1 MWESGRSAD
10 SAHAVASSAPE
21 NGPYERRWAGGSY
34 RSCLNDPGPSAAHL
48 APDSYCHEVASSA
61 VARVLRDVA
70 ESDLD
75 AFYEHQRE
83 PEATEMALFP
93 ARDREAF
100 DAHWQRILA
109 DDSLIKQTIVHDG
122 QVAGNI
128 GCWEQDGRRL
138 IGYWVGKEFWGRGLA
153 TRALAEFVE
162 DLPRP
167 LHAWV
172 AGSNVGSIRVLE
184 KCGFVAVGS
193 RTEHDENFGRPVE
206 EVLYELRLAKLA
218 IAEAGRRVG
227 EKSIARNS
235 VA

>member
-1 MWESGRSAD
+1 V
-10 SAHAVASSAPE
+10 AH
-21 NGPYERRWAGGSY
+21 
-34 RSCLNDPGPSAAHL
+34 
-48 APDSYCHEVASSA
+48 
-61 VARVLRDVA
+61 VLRDVA

-93 ARDREAF
+93 AREREAF

-109 DDSLIKQTIVHDG
+109 DDSLIKKTIVHDG

-193 RTEHDENFGRPVE
+193 RSEHDENFGRPVE
-206 EVLYELRLAKLA
+206 EVLYELA
-218 IAEAGRRVG
+218 
-227 EKSIARNS
+227 
-235 VA
+235 